1 MIGIPL
7 KGESF
12 TNRMPS
18 VTTWDLAQYFSIIN
32 RYPQY
37 CAVSDEKMARAICH
51 RCHQIIEP
59 LYREKGAKKFAKPQP
74 IEVTIPV
81 DLQVKTFGE
90 IHSKLMPILDTL
102 GPMLSVDPVLYSK
115 IVRLLRTFFKEY
127 KASTDKES
135 LKPVFATLLSILED
149 VLFPTVTL
157 LDCCV
162 VQSEEIWQILKNL
175 DYELRYRLYGYWK
188 NASYKLHPRL
198 ILSQACFRT
207 LLHKNDV
214 ITYRWCHCVTMTS

>member
-1 MIGIPL
+1 
-7 KGESF
+7 
-12 TNRMPS
+12 
-18 VTTWDLAQYFSIIN
+18 
-32 RYPQY
+32 
-37 CAVSDEKMARAICH
+37 MARAICH

-135 LKPVFATLLSILED
+135 LKPIFATLLSILED

-198 ILSQACFRT
+198 ILSQACFQT
-207 LLHKNDV
+207 HYHYVTELLLRNNNV
-214 ITYRWCHCVTMTS
+214 IT

>member
-1 MIGIPL
+1 MIGTL
-7 KGESF
+7 HKGESLSLQNVETIICCGKSTQTF
-12 TNRMPS
+12 
-18 VTTWDLAQYFSIIN
+18 LFSIIN

-74 IEVTIPV
+74 IAITIPA

-115 IVRLLRTFFKEY
+115 IVRLMRTFFKEY
-127 KASTDKES
+127 KSSNDKES
-135 LKPVFATLLSILED
+135 LKPIFATLLSILED

-198 ILSQACFRT
+198 ILSQASFQIPVC
-207 LLHKNDV
+207 V
-214 ITYRWCHCVTMTS
+214 IVSQ